1 MLLLLLLLLQ
11 PACCYNRLLLQ
22 PAYCSWLLLKTPALA
37 PCWLGPV
44 GSGSAT
50 GQARTASQLALPRR
64 SSLGARTAT
73 LYLAQ
78 PLSCCGPAAETMA
91 GGAAPP
97 SSGTDL
103 CFLGALSAARRRVA
117 LAPRGVPSPEN
128 VVALEVVQHGCEGLH
143 RVLWPSSERIA
154 QWLVDH
160 LGDGRGRGL
169 RAIELGCGLA
179 LASRVASRLGL
190 DALATDRE
198 APTLAPSRWLD
209 AVVGAAE
216 GGPSPALSFAPS
228 PTAWPEPAA
237 AALDWTELDGPA
249 AHAALARGPFDLVL
263 AADVIYASALHAPL
277 ARTIAR
283 ALTASPAAK
292 AIVCFQVRRPALE
305 MEFLYSVLP
314 QHGLVAE
321 EIGIEDERAQARQ
334 AELRGPPFPSKHVFA
349 LTRIFKVSKVSTR
362 DSQQVEVQA
371 EATMEARADSAVE
384 MRAGAKAEAKV
395 EELAEAD
402 AEAQPG
408 AHVEAQA
415 GAHAEAASEAHG
427 EAEEAEAGL
436 FL

>member
-1 MLLLLLLLLQ
+1 
-11 PACCYNRLLLQ
+11 
-22 PAYCSWLLLKTPALA
+22 
-37 PCWLGPV
+37 
-44 GSGSAT
+44 
-50 GQARTASQLALPRR
+50 
-64 SSLGARTAT
+64 
-73 LYLAQ
+73 
-78 PLSCCGPAAETMA
+78 MA
-91 GGAAPP
+91 GGTAPR

-128 VVALEVVQHGCEGLH
+128 VVALDVAQHGCEGLH

-154 QWLVDH
+154 QWLVDN

-169 RAIELGCGLA
+169 RALELGCGLA

-216 GGPSPALSFAPS
+216 GEPSPALSFAPS

-249 AHAALARGPFDLVL
+249 AQAALARGPFDLVL

-277 ARTIAR
+277 ALTIAR
-283 ALTASPAAK
+283 ALSASPTAK

-305 MEFLYSVLP
+305 IEFLYSVLP

-321 EIGIEDERAQARQ
+321 EIGMEDERAQARQ
-334 AELRGPPFPSKHVFA
+334 AELRGPPFPSKHVLA
-349 LTRIFKVSKVSTR
+349 LTRIFKVSTR
-362 DSQQVEVQA
+362 ASQQVEVQA
-371 EATMEARADSAVE
+371 EAKMEARAEAAVE
-384 MRAGAKAEAKV
+384 ARAEAKAKARDEAKV
-395 EELAEAD
+395 EALAEAD
-402 AEAQPG
+402 AEADAEVDAEAQAEAQAGADAEAQPG
-408 AHVEAQA
+408 PHVEAQA
-415 GAHAEAASEAHG
+415 GAHAAAASEAHG
-427 EAEEAEAGL
+427 ESEAIEAGL